1 MFKRKPQHIL
11 PEALFQAAAQGD
23 ALGMMQ
29 AAVVWLRQ
37 GGAAGAPVRFRML
50 CRHLQQDTAACQTV
64 TNLLCRWLSSVRIYP
79 TLITIGIFSRSG
91 FGHEFRHRLYE
102 RLNPAYKDR
111 HDLRDVLAMLFHG
124 RHDAEW
130 LAAIPLPCWLRL
142 LALMRRHTDPAV
154 SDTCGRHLRNES
166 LYAVEMLSVW
176 VAAEDLDPD
185 LIRLEPKLLDVDSPF
200 VGLMREVSDWLAHYR
215 QTPFA
220 GMKPELGE
228 WFDHSAEHQPPAYDD
243 SHLKVMMS
251 QSRKLIDRLQRKGTG
266 AGAGSSMHVAHLL
279 ERLKQTLNRMEQLMA
294 LFTARSYLQCMLRT
308 LLLSRDIAVA
318 VVAQRRIAPL
328 WRGSVKM
335 LARSIS
341 QNSSRHGEHYIT
353 RNRSEYWGM
362 LRSAAGGGV
371 LIALMALLKIHIG
384 SLVQDHFWHAVL
396 VSLNYG
402 IGFVLIHMLHFT
414 VATKQPAMTAASFA
428 QAVERS
434 SSGRAV
440 SQKLAQLLID
450 VVRSQGVAV
459 FGNVLVAVLLA
470 CLISWGFAHRFGAPL
485 LDEATTAYQLKSMA
499 VFTTP
504 ALLFAAIAGVW
515 LFCSGIIAGFF
526 DNRADYLNLKMRLRE
541 HPLLKRI
548 LPAAWRQ
555 KLADYIHNHY
565 GAMMGNFC
573 FGWLLG
579 MTGYLGHLT
588 GLPLDIR
595 HVAFSSANLGYAAV
609 SGHIGPFSFA
619 ANLLMVLMIGAV
631 NLLVSFSI
639 TLWVA
644 LRSRDAVVDDP
655 RQIVGSTVALVKQK
669 PKSLFFPPPDAPE
682 ADAEKKPAAPGK

>member
-1 MFKRKPQHIL
+1 MLRRKPKHTL
-11 PEALFQAAAQGD
+11 PETIGQAAAAGK
-23 ALGMMQ
+23 ALAMLQ

-37 GGAAGAPVRFRML
+37 GGESGAPIRFKILYRY
-50 CRHLQQDTAACQTV
+50 LQQDEVAGKTIST
-64 TNLLCRWLSSVRIYP
+64 LLCRWLSSVRIYP

-91 FGHEFRHRLYE
+91 FSHEFRHRLYE
-102 RLNPAYKDR
+102 RINPAYKDCN
-111 HDLRDVLAMLFHG
+111 DLRDVLALLFCG
-124 RHDAEW
+124 RHDGDW
-130 LAAIPLPCWLRL
+130 LAAIPLSDWLRL
-142 LALMRRHTDPAV
+142 LSVVRRRTEPSVAE
-154 SDTCGRHLRNES
+154 TCSRHLRNES
-166 LYAVEMLSVW
+166 LYAIEMLSVW
-176 VAAEDLDPD
+176 VAAEDLDRD

-200 VGLMREVSDWLAHYR
+200 VGLMREVSDWLDYQRGER
-215 QTPFA
+215 QN
-220 GMKPELGE
+220 
-228 WFDHSAEHQPPAYDD
+228 YDG
-243 SHLKVMMS
+243 SHLAVMLS
-251 QSRKLIDRLQRKGTG
+251 QCRELIERLRRKGTG
-266 AGAGSSMHVAHLL
+266 AGTGSSMDVAHLL
-279 ERLKQTLNRMEQLMA
+279 ERLKQTLDRLERLMA
-294 LFTARSYLQCMLRT
+294 LFTARNRIHSQQRM
-308 LLLSRDIAVA
+308 LLLSNEIAVA
-318 VVAQRRIAPL
+318 VVEQRKIKPL
-328 WRGSVKM
+328 WRSSVKM

-353 RNRSEYWGM
+353 RSRSEYRTM
-362 LRSAAGGGV
+362 FYSAAGGGV
-371 LIALMALLKIHIG
+371 LIALMALLKIYIG
-384 SLVQDHFWHAVL
+384 SLPGSHLWHAVL
-396 VSLNYG
+396 ASLNYG
-402 IGFVLIHMLHFT
+402 IGFVIIHMLHFT

-440 SQKLAQLLID
+440 SQKLAQLLVD

-470 CLISWGFAHRFGAPL
+470 GLISWTYARYHGMPL
-485 LDEATTAYQLKSMA
+485 LAGHAVAYQLKSVA
-499 VFTTP
+499 VFSTP

-541 HPLLKRI
+541 HPLLKRL

-555 KLADYIHNHY
+555 RLADYLHQHY

-579 MTGYLGHLT
+579 MTGWFGHLT

-609 SGHIGPFSFA
+609 SGELGVVSFTG
-619 ANLLMVLMIGAV
+619 NLLMVLMIGVV

-644 LRSRDAVVDDP
+644 LRSRDAEVDNP
-655 RQIVGSTVALVKQK
+655 LQIIACVLDILKQK

-682 ADAEKKPAAPGK
+682 TEKKPSAPAK

>member
-1 MFKRKPQHIL
+1 MFRRTPKHIL
-11 PEALFQAAAQGD
+11 PEAMFQAAAEGD
-23 ALGMMQ
+23 ALAMLQ

-37 GGAAGAPVRFRML
+37 GGKTGAPVRFQML
-50 CRHLQQDTAACQTV
+50 CRHLQQDAAACQRV

-79 TLITIGIFSRSG
+79 TLITIGIFARSG
-91 FGHEFRHRLYE
+91 FGHEFRHRFYE
-102 RLNPAYKDR
+102 RINPAYKDR
-111 HDLRDVLAMLFHG
+111 NDLRDVLALLFND
-124 RHDAEW
+124 RHDGEW
-130 LAAIPLPCWLRL
+130 IAAIPLQCWLRL
-142 LALMRRHTDPAV
+142 LSLLRRETDPAV
-154 SDTCGRHLRNES
+154 SEMCSRHLRNES

-200 VGLMREVSDWLAHYR
+200 VGLMREVSGWLAHYR
-215 QTPFA
+215 NVPFA
-220 GMKPELGE
+220 GMKPELAD
-228 WFDHSAEHQPPAYDD
+228 WLDHDQGPPSYDD
-243 SHLKVMMS
+243 SHLKVMMG
-251 QSRKLIDRLQRKGTG
+251 QCRKLIDRLRRKGTG
-266 AGAGSSMHVAHLL
+266 AGAGSSMDVAHLL
-279 ERLKQTLNRMEQLMA
+279 ERLNQTLNRMEKLMA

-308 LLLSRDIAVA
+308 LLLAQEIAVA
-318 VVAQRRIAPL
+318 VVEQRRLSPL

-353 RNRSEYWGM
+353 RTRGEYWGM

-459 FGNVLVAVLLA
+459 FGNVLVAVVLA
-470 CLISWGFAHRFGAPL
+470 GFISWGFARRFGTPL
-485 LDEATTAYQLKSMA
+485 LDDATVAYQLKSMA

-541 HPLLKRI
+541 HPLLKRL
-548 LPAAWRQ
+548 LPASWRQ
-555 KLADYIHNHY
+555 RLADYIHQHY

-609 SGHIGPFSFA
+609 SGHIGLFSFS
-619 ANLLMVLMIGAV
+619 ANLLMVLLIGAV
-631 NLLVSFSI
+631 NLFVSFSI

-644 LRSRDAVVDDP
+644 LRSRDAVVDNP
-655 RQIVGSTVALVKQK
+655 LQILASLTALLKQK

-682 ADAEKKPAAPGK
+682 AEKKPSVPAK